1 MSDRKIQW
9 HPGFA
14 AAMHLELN
22 KYKDNLIFEKE
33 YNLNTKPLEID
44 LLIIK
49 KETDAPIS
57 NEIGIFFKGHNI
69 LEYKS
74 PEDHLNIDSFF
85 KTTAYACLYK
95 SYSAT
100 VDGIRADDITLS
112 IVREAKPE
120 GIFKYFRE
128 HNCQITNTYQ
138 GIYYIKG
145 PFPFPAQI
153 IVTRELDPKEHTWLR
168 ALSGKLD
175 EKDIENL
182 LANTNRLTGKAEREM
197 ADSVLEVS
205 VKANKQ
211 IIKKLMGD
219 ENMCN
224 ALMEIMEPK
233 IKELMEPKMEEI
245 RKESQLEGLREGRR
259 EGLKEGRREGLKE
272 GRKEGRKE
280 GLKEGLKEGRIQ
292 GIIEALR
299 DLKHSDSEIKSI
311 LIKQYSLTEEELNN
325 FL

>member
-9 HPGFA
+9 HPGFT
-14 AAMHLELN
+14 AAMHLELSE
-22 KYKDNLIFEKE
+22 YKDKLVFEKE

-49 KETDAPIS
+49 KESDAHIS
-57 NEIGIFFKGHNI
+57 NEIGRFFKGHNI

-85 KTTAYACLYK
+85 KTMAYACLYK
-95 SYSAT
+95 SYADT
-100 VDGIRADDITLS
+100 VDGIHTDDITIS
-112 IVREAKPE
+112 IVREAKPQ
-120 GIFKYFRE
+120 GIFRYFQE
-128 HNCQITNTYQ
+128 DNFQITSTFQ
-138 GIYYIKG
+138 GIYYMKG

-153 IVTRELDPKEHTWLR
+153 VVTRELDPKEHTWLR

-175 EKDIENL
+175 EKDIQNL
-182 LANTNRLTGKAEREM
+182 LTYTNRLTGKAEREM
-197 ADSVLEVS
+197 ADSVLDVS

-219 ENMCN
+219 EFMCN

-233 IKELMEPKMEEI
+233 IKEIMEPKMEEM
-245 RKESQLEGLREGRR
+245 
-259 EGLKEGRREGLKE
+259 
-272 GRKEGRKE
+272 RKE
-280 GLKEGLKEGRIQ
+280 GLREGRIQ

-299 DLKHSDSEIKSI
+299 DLEHSDSEIKSI
-311 LIKQYSLTEEELNN
+311 LIKQYSLTEDEINN
-325 FL
+325 YL